1 MPKLLLSVY
10 STDPDTNADCDVAM
24 VEMSSVLANTGL
36 TRMDRVRILQ
46 TEEAEIC
53 ALHYCDFNVR
63 YYSFS
68 DALDEMVE
76 RLTGT
81 DVYTALDN
89 HTFLLLP
96 HDGIVPEKDVRRTD
110 DNTMMVTD
118 TEISWKATPSY
129 SRVIVSTARL
139 NRAQLT
145 DWATFSAVP
154 T

>member
-10 STDPDTNADCDVAM
+10 STDPDTNADCDVAV
-24 VEMSSVLANTGL
+24 VEVSSVMARTGL
-36 TRMDRVRILQ
+36 TRIDRVRTLRAEE
-46 TEEAEIC
+46 TELC
-53 ALHYCDFNVR
+53 AMHYRDFNVR

-81 DVYTALDN
+81 DVYSALDSREFV
-89 HTFLLLP
+89 TLP
-96 HDGIVPEKDVRRTD
+96 DDVVLSEKHDRRTD
-110 DNTMMVTD
+110 ANVMVVTD
-118 TEISWKATPSY
+118 TEISWKATPAH

-145 DWATFSAVP
+145 EWAALSDVST
-154 T
+154 